1 MNHFYYFWE
10 YRKTMSKRYGLL
22 LAGILFTS
30 VIRLSAQ
37 DFEVPKNLS
46 LKYTVDYA
54 TYEPDVI
61 KCVDWLE
68 NSPLDKDKDKHA
80 AAYGFLLLWIT
91 GAPNVHVLVDADL
104 IGAKGKKNVGLTAI
118 YMGEWSRY
126 ELKHG
131 DKTTQTDAAVAAVRA
146 EIKVYKK
153 GNGLVKDKTMDKL
166 VELDEKGQLVA
177 YVGDKMAKTEK
188 ASKTKAPAGH

>member
-1 MNHFYYFWE
+1 
-10 YRKTMSKRYGLL
+10 MSKKYGLL
-22 LAGILFTS
+22 LAGILLTS

-68 NSPLDKDKDKHA
+68 NSPLDQDKDKHT
-80 AAYGFLLLWIT
+80 AAYAFLLLWVT
-91 GAPNVHVLVDADL
+91 GAPNVHVIVDADL
-104 IGAKGKKNVGLTAI
+104 IGSKNKKNAGLMLI
-118 YMGEWSRY
+118 YMGEWSKY

-131 DKTTQTDAAVAAVRA
+131 DKTKQSDAAVAAVKA

-153 GNGLVKDKTMDKL
+153 GNGMVKDKTMDKL
-166 VELDEKGQLVA
+166 AELDEKGLLES
-177 YVGDKMAKTEK
+177 YVGGKMAKEEK
-188 ASKTKAPAGH
+188 GAKAKPQGGH